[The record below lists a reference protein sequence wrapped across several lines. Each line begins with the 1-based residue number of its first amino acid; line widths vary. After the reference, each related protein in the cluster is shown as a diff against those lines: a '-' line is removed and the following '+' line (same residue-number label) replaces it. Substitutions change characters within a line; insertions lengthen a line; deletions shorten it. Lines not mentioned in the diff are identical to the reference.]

1 MVKLHKAD
9 NSVSTNPKNN
19 NFISAGSVKMVYREA
34 LSEEYP
40 GGLCEGALCSYRDG
54 AARFWLCICGDK
66 QSHDLPSSTGPTD
79 KPRWDRVMRKSNE
92 ARRLCLQKL
101 ERKRKRK

>member
-1 MVKLHKAD
+1 MKQKENRAKDGIGKDSNMVKLHKAD

-19 NFISAGSVKMVYREA
+19 NFISAGFVKMVYREA

-54 AARFWLCICGDK
+54 AARFC
-66 QSHDLPSSTGPTD
+66 
-79 KPRWDRVMRKSNE
+79 RVVYMW
-92 ARRLCLQKL
+92 
-101 ERKRKRK
+101 